1 MIRTKREY
9 KASLK
14 KLMQNDDALSKQRS
28 ELERLELSKE
38 DIDLAMSPLINFRN
52 QLKEDVKIYEG
63 IKGRDW
69 DLILNLADPHHIGRF
84 LIAIRIAYDLSQ
96 RDLAKLLGITDAQVS
111 KDEINEY
118 HGISFD
124 RAIKI
129 MEIFKIKPLSLEIN
143 KNLNREDLFSI
154 NENVR

>member
-9 KASLK
+9 EASLK
-14 KLMQNDDALSKQRS
+14 KLMQNDTALSKQRN
-28 ELERLELSKE
+28 ELERLELSQE

-52 QLKEDVKIYEG
+52 QIKEEVKIYEG

-69 DLILNLADPHHIGRF
+69 DLILNLADSHRIGRF
-84 LIAIRIAYDLSQ
+84 LIAIRIAYGLSQ
-96 RDLAKLLGITDAQVS
+96 KDLATLLGVTEAQVS

-124 RAIKI
+124 RAVKI
-129 MEIFKIKPLSLEIN
+129 MEIFKIKPLFLEIN
-143 KNLNREDLFSI
+143 KNLNREDLFATK
-154 NENVR
+154 

>member
-9 KASLK
+9 EASLK
-14 KLMQNDDALSKQRS
+14 KLMQNDEALSKQRS

-52 QLKEDVKIYEG
+52 QLKEEIKIYEG
-63 IKGRDW
+63 IKSRDW
-69 DLILNLADPHHIGRF
+69 DLILKLADLHHIGRF
-84 LIAIRIAYDLSQ
+84 LIAIRIAYGLSQ
-96 RDLAKLLGITDAQVS
+96 RDLAKLLGVTEAQVS

-118 HGISFD
+118 RGISFD
-124 RAIKI
+124 RAIRI

-143 KNLNREDLFSI
+143 KHLNREDLFAT
-154 NENVR
+154 NG